1 MTKMKA
7 KSFKDYLEKK
17 LNKEDIAE
25 IEMAAQIEHL
35 AIKSLQED
43 VSKAVIHYMA
53 DNDVGFNDFVR
64 KLGKSPSQV
73 SKIIKGEAN
82 LTITTIA
89 QIFAIM
95 GCKPHITSAVHK

>member
-1 MTKMKA
+1 MKA
-7 KSFKDYLEKK
+7 KSFKDYLETR
-17 LNKEDIAE
+17 LNKDDIAE
-25 IEMAAQIEHL
+25 IESAAKMEHA
-35 AIKSLQED
+35 AIKALQED
-43 VSKAVIHYMA
+43 VSNAVIHYMS
-53 DNDVGFNDFVR
+53 DNNVGFNDFVR

-95 GCKPHITSAVHK
+95 GHKPHITSSLRKQ